1 MNIDLKKIGNNLTKA
16 RVRLQLDHPFWASIS
31 GRLEHSI
38 STSVETAAT
47 DGTWV
52 KYNPDFIAKLSVPET
67 TFLIAHEAG
76 HVALGHHL
84 RCGDRDPELWNIA
97 CDYAVNWLLQQ
108 DGFVLPQGAL
118 IDPQYKD
125 LSSEGIYERI
135 KGQPNARKRPSFG
148 KVQTPT
154 KGDGQP
160 LSPAE
165 IKERETE
172 LKAAVTSAE
181 TAARLAGKLPAELA
195 RQLAEARKP
204 RIPWTDILR
213 TRVVS
218 LSREDYSYR
227 RPSRRSSGEIVLPSL
242 RTERPPKVAVLVDTS
257 GSVSQSDLDQALAEI
272 GEAAAI
278 TRLPVVV
285 GAVDT
290 QFHGWSEYE
299 EGGKAPRLSG
309 GGGTDFSDA
318 FDSLTEEEASD
329 IGLVVFITDGC
340 TSSWG
345 RCPDQDL
352 IWVISPSDTS
362 IKPPFG
368 EVLYP
373 N

>member
-1 MNIDLKKIGNNLTKA
+1 MNIDTKKIGNNLTKA

-38 STSVETAAT
+38 STNVETAAT
-47 DGTWV
+47 DGKWV
-52 KYNPDFIAKLSVPET
+52 KYNPDFLAKLSVPET

-84 RCGDRDPELWNIA
+84 RCGDRDPELWNVA
-97 CDYAVNWLLQQ
+97 CDYAVNWVLFQ

-125 LSSEGIYERI
+125 LSSEAIYERI
-135 KGQPNARKRPSFG
+135 KGQPNGRKRQSFG
-148 KVQTPT
+148 QVQTPT

-160 LSPAE
+160 LTPAE
-165 IKERETE
+165 LKEKETE

-195 RQLAEARKP
+195 RQLANARKP

-218 LSREDYSYR
+218 LAREDYSYR
-227 RPSRRSSGEIVLPSL
+227 RPSRRSDGNVILPSL

-257 GSVSQSDLDQALAEI
+257 GSVSQSDLDQALSEI

-290 QFHGWSEYE
+290 RFHGWSEYE

-318 FDSLTEEEASD
+318 FDSLLEEEASD
-329 IGLVVFITDGC
+329 IGLVVFITDGA
-340 TSSWG
+340 TSAWG
-345 RCPDQDL
+345 RCPDQEL
-352 IWVISPSDTS
+352 IWVISPSDES